1 MDKEWPYIQL
11 VTLWFVVLIFVQT
24 DNEWNIIIE
33 LIALLLMYL
42 IPIALVIFSVL
53 QLVDN

>member
-33 LIALLLMYL
+33 LISLLLMYT